1 MTAQTDSERPSVA
14 AAPPPP
20 ARAYAD
26 PGVLAAEHAAIW
38 RSTWV
43 IAGLSADVAAP
54 KTYLTADVAG
64 VPVVVTRDRDGV
76 LHALANVC
84 RHRGMVLVEGCGPA
98 MTLNCPN
105 HAWTYALDGQLKG
118 APRSSVED
126 DFDPSTIRLPEYA
139 VLEWG
144 PVVLVNLDPHAEPPL
159 DELAAID
166 TTLAAAGLDL
176 ATMRRSGE
184 VVDWSI
190 DANWKI
196 VVENYLECYHCSW
209 VHRDFS
215 TVFDVVDYRYAA
227 EPVGDLLISTAP
239 VRQVDDRSHQQ
250 ELLVTEGRLRDSH
263 WYLLF
268 PGATVNL
275 YPGAG
280 AVELTWYWP
289 IDAETTGARTLVLV
303 APDATPDYERQ
314 VTDLL
319 MQVGEEDNAICEG
332 MHRGLRSGSLDRVR
346 VLPGNEPLISNFHA
360 FLAKR
365 LTYEEA
371 AR

>member
-1 MTAQTDSERPSVA
+1 MTTQTDHGRP
-14 AAPPPP
+14 AAPAAPAPP

-26 PGVLAAEHAAIW
+26 PAALDAERAAVW

-54 KTYLTADVAG
+54 KSYLTADVAG

-84 RHRGMVLVEGCGPA
+84 RHRGMVLVDGCGPA
-98 MTLNCPN
+98 MALTCPN
-105 HAWTYALDGQLKG
+105 HAWTYALDGRLKA
-118 APRSSVED
+118 APRSSVEEG
-126 DFDPSTIRLPEYA
+126 FDPGTIRLPEYG
-139 VLEWG
+139 VVEWG
-144 PVVLVNLDPHAEPPL
+144 PVVLVNLDPAAEPPL
-159 DELAAID
+159 DELATMDA
-166 TTLAAAGLDL
+166 TLAAAGLEL

-184 VVDWSI
+184 VVDWTI
-190 DANWKI
+190 AANWKI

-227 EPVGDLLISTAP
+227 EPVGDLLASSAP
-239 VRQVDDRSHQQ
+239 VRQVDDREHQQ
-250 ELLVTEGRLRDSH
+250 RLLATDGRLRDSH

-268 PGATVNL
+268 PGATINL

-303 APDATPDYERQ
+303 APDATEEYERQ
-314 VTDLL
+314 VTELL
-319 MQVGEEDNAICEG
+319 MQVGEEDNAVCEG
-332 MHRGLRSGSLDRVR
+332 MHRGLRSGSLERVR
-346 VLPGNEPLISNFHA
+346 VLPGNEPLISTFHA
-360 FLAKR
+360 LLAER
-365 LTYEEA
+365 LSPEEST
-371 AR
+371 R